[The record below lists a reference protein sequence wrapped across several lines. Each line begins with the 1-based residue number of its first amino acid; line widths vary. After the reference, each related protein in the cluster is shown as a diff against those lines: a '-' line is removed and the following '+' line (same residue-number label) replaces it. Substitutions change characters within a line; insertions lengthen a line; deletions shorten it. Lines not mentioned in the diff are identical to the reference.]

1 MVYLLNRIRIARYNK
16 IHYETEEFDKRIY
29 YCKNRGLIYAIALI
43 GHYHV
48 SNPKISAYKN
58 GIIYL
63 QKRINGAEG
72 YQYVSKAEIKAA
84 MRPCNKRK
92 HTLKIPVD
100 IERII
105 ENTVEIIH
113 SIPTLHQQ
121 CKERIK
127 DMHIMLR
134 FLPFLHQKLLSRN
147 LDTVKI
153 LEIVKQK
160 MDSDFSNQDVSE
172 LEKYM
177 SVFLYAD
184 IQPNKAKEE
193 IRKFL
198 HLANR
203 AYIHDVCY
211 MNLMEFY
218 YRSTSDE
225 FDGFLINMIAD
236 LYFRARPN
244 IDKGLKKGIFIQDLK
259 DRKNKSKNL

>member
-16 IHYETEEFDKRIY
+16 IHYKTRESDKRIS

-72 YQYVSKAEIKAA
+72 YRYVSKAEIKAA

-113 SIPTLHQQ
+113 LIPTLHQQ
-121 CKERIK
+121 CKE
-127 DMHIMLR
+127 MNH
-134 FLPFLHQKLLSRN
+134 
-147 LDTVKI
+147 V
-153 LEIVKQK
+153 
-160 MDSDFSNQDVSE
+160 
-172 LEKYM
+172 
-177 SVFLYAD
+177 YAD
-184 IQPNKAKEE
+184 LENV
-193 IRKFL
+193 L
-198 HLANR
+198 HLQ
-203 AYIHDVCY
+203 CY
-211 MNLMEFY
+211 H
-218 YRSTSDE
+218 
-225 FDGFLINMIAD
+225 FLIGSLLTNMATIHGAFED
-236 LYFRARPN
+236 NSSVKTIYN
-244 IDKGLKKGIFIQDLK
+244 
-259 DRKNKSKNL
+259 NLSGNHSLCRL